1 MLCSMSMDKRNFMD
15 TEQTLE
21 IISATNSVST
31 LRSLCQFLQDKW
43 VYFYVIDDGSFV
55 DAVGIEELVF
65 TSKKRPVNIPTVYVN
80 DLHNAVL
87 YIHKSTAIERIKPE
101 YRIGQMKGDKAYKM
115 FLGEES
121 ITGMIIQGH
130 DAWLSFPVSYL
141 EELQTA
147 EA

>member
-1 MLCSMSMDKRNFMD
+1 MD

-55 DAVGIEELVF
+55 DGVGIEELVF

-101 YRIGQMKGDKAYKM
+101 YRIGQMKGDMAYKIREDR
-115 FLGEES
+115 LLTHRS
-121 ITGMIIQGH
+121 IN
-130 DAWLSFPVSYL
+130 
-141 EELQTA
+141 
-147 EA
+147 